1 MRLIMKKKL
10 TTPQHVA
17 HVHDRRVKSWRSS
30 ILCRC
35 NSLAMKPLDEK
46 LISWNRHYTEFRVS
60 GVVLHV
66 DLVFTVDSPKSV
78 SCDAMTN
85 VGSCLDENS

>member
-1 MRLIMKKKL
+1 MLYR
-10 TTPQHVA
+10 H
-17 HVHDRRVKSWRSS
+17 
-30 ILCRC
+30 
-35 NSLAMKPLDEK
+35 NSLAMKPLGEK
-46 LISWNRHYTEFRVS
+46 LISTTPSLDSLVY
-60 GVVLHV
+60 VLRV